1 LNWDALGAV
10 AETLGAIAVLA
21 TLIYLAIQIRQ
32 TKELARTQTYHLAI
46 EQMVAAAMRP
56 EISLLFESEHRSLT
70 EEERKQ
76 LASPLMAVLYSHEI
90 LYHLW
95 REGQVED
102 ALWENLWANNR
113 HFLILEPSISLLE
126 TREGPLSAALLQHLR
141 SSTEV
146 RSVDP

>member
-1 LNWDALGAV
+1 MNWDALGAV